1 MKERRTK
8 ISSTALVRSCLALF
22 LSTAVV
28 SGCGWQL
35 RGAGMIPEDL
45 KTLHVV
51 SRDPNGKLSR
61 ELARALRS
69 AGVEVPAS
77 TADAQLSLVI
87 TQERS
92 LVRVATV
99 NENARVSEQELTEE
113 ATFMVVDKEGIQAV
127 PLSTVTVQR
136 IFEYNEDNVL
146 ATQDERELIRKEMRR
161 DLISQMLNRL
171 RQLREQ
177 PDAPAP

>member
-1 MKERRTK
+1 
-8 ISSTALVRSCLALF
+8 
-22 LSTAVV
+22 
-28 SGCGWQL
+28 
-35 RGAGMIPEDL
+35 
-45 KTLHVV
+45 
-51 SRDPNGKLSR
+51 
-61 ELARALRS
+61 
-69 AGVEVPAS
+69 
-77 TADAQLSLVI
+77 VI

-113 ATFMVVDKEGIQAV
+113 ATFMVVDKEGVQAV

-146 ATQDERELIRKEMRR
+146 ATQDERELIRTEMRR

-171 RQLREQ
+171 RQLRKQ

>member
-1 MKERRTK
+1 MKERQTK
-8 ISSTALVRSCLALF
+8 ISTALACLALL
-22 LSTAVV
+22 LSTLLA
-28 SGCGWQL
+28 SSCGWQL

-45 KTLHVV
+45 KALHVV

-61 ELARALRS
+61 ELARALKS
-69 AGVEVPAS
+69 AGVDVPPSAAE
-77 TADAQLSLVI
+77 ADLSLVI

-113 ATFMVVDKEGIQAV
+113 ATFMVVDKEGVQAV

-146 ATQDERELIRKEMRR
+146 ATQDERELIRTEMRR

-171 RQLREQ
+171 RQLRKQ